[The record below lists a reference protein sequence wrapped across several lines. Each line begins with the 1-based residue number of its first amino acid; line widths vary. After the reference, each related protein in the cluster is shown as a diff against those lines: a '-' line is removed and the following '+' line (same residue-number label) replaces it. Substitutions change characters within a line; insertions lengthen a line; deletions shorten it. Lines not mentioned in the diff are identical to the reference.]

1 MTLFWLIEALAGL
14 TENIAGFLLVRDVL
28 DVREKKY
35 GQAGF
40 CSIVLTVGLLLLN
53 QVHLFLAF
61 ATLYG
66 LAGITLCVCIL
77 YKKKPGDTLV
87 AVGSYFVLLHLL
99 DFLLISLIGLLTE
112 NPGYGADITGQQSWR
127 RVAYIVIAKTVLM
140 ISVYFVHRYAEKMNL
155 LSRKMMAGIL
165 LAVELACSFVKK
177 VCIQIDGSVIG
188 TGILFFLTLV
198 MGFYLMVQYAKLKV
212 QRQQAELM
220 EERSRV
226 IADSCQSMH
235 QSFYSS
241 QLYYHDLKNHVI
253 AMERYLLNHEYEK
266 AAEYVASVHNS
277 YQNVCVSV
285 WTGVEILDFLLSA
298 KKAEAEKQE
307 ICFSVDADAIVPGAV
322 SEADLCAVMGNVLDN
337 AIEGCERC
345 EKERNIWVSVRK
357 IHDMLMIKV
366 KNTCVAAPERKDGHF
381 ATSKQ
386 DSRLHG
392 RGLESV
398 ERIVNTYNGS
408 VQYDCRDGMFS
419 VALIFYF

>member
-1 MTLFWLIEALAGL
+1 MTWFWLIEALAGL
-14 TENIAGFLLVRDVL
+14 TENFAGFLLVRDIL

-40 CSIVLTVGLLLLN
+40 CSILLTAGLLLLN
-53 QVHLFLAF
+53 QVQLFLAF

-66 LAGITLCVCIL
+66 LAGMTLCVCIL

-99 DFLLISLIGLLTE
+99 DFLLISMIGLLTE
-112 NPGYGADITGQQSWR
+112 NPGYGADITGRQSWR
-127 RVAYIVIAKTVLM
+127 RVGYIVIAKTALLV
-140 ISVYFVHRYAEKMNL
+140 SVYLIHRGAEKINL

-177 VCIQIDGSVIG
+177 VCIQIDGNVIG
-188 TGILFFLTLV
+188 TGVLFFLTVL
-198 MGFYLMVQYAKLKV
+198 MGLYLMVQYAKLKE

-226 IADSCQSMH
+226 IAASCQNMH
-235 QSFYSS
+235 QSFQSS

-253 AMERYLLNHEYEK
+253 VMERYLLNHEYEK

-277 YQNVCVSV
+277 YQNVPVSV
-285 WTGVEILDFLLSA
+285 WTGIEILDFLLST
-298 KKAEAEKQE
+298 KKAEAEKQG
-307 ICFSVDADAIVPGAV
+307 ICFSVDSDSIVPLSV

-337 AIEGCERC
+337 AIEGCKRC
-345 EKERNIWVSVRK
+345 EKEQNIRVSVRK
-357 IHDMLMIKV
+357 IQDMLLIRV
-366 KNTCVAAPERKDGHF
+366 KNTCAAFPEKKDGRF
-381 ATSKQ
+381 VTSKQ
-386 DSRLHG
+386 DTRLHG

-398 ERIVNTYNGS
+398 ERIVKMYNGS
-408 VQYDCRDGMFS
+408 VQYDCRDNVFC
-419 VALIFYF
+419 VTLVFYS